1 MENLIKRDSVL
12 LHLNSLVKRVQ
23 LYFHIV
29 GLASAILLLKIA
41 NQTVLQ
47 ESVDL
52 NPMILKTTIKW
63 FHFQSN
69 WKTVQVLARKIV
81 ELEFAR
87 TAALCHDWK
96 EYVAEPLDN
105 LYMI

>member
-1 MENLIKRDSVL
+1 MENLIKHVSVL
-12 LHLNSLVKRVQ
+12 LHLNSLDKRVR

-52 NPMILKTTIKW
+52 NHMMLKTTIK
-63 FHFQSN
+63 
-69 WKTVQVLARKIV
+69 
-81 ELEFAR
+81 
-87 TAALCHDWK
+87 
-96 EYVAEPLDN
+96 
-105 LYMI
+105 